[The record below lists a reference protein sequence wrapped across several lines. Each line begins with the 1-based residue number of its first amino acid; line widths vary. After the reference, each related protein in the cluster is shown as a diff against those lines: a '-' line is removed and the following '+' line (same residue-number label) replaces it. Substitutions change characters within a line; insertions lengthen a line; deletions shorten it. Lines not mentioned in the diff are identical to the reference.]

1 MINQDVKF
9 DVITINS
16 DDTSVADRFWNS
28 YHKDFTLE
36 KWTDWSNEK
45 GIYIDVGAHTGI
57 YTLSALKANNEN
69 HLISF
74 EPFPLNY
81 HRIITNLRLN
91 NFDNKNATLF
101 NFAISNENKIIKFH
115 VNTPWSYLSKGGKI
129 GDKGFDTKAI
139 KLDSLKISKPDLQIK
154 AIKIDTE
161 GEDLKVLQGAR
172 NLISNYKP
180 KIIIETRKNNIEEII
195 NFLRNLGYEN
205 IYDAESLRS
214 QDKNLIN
221 FKDNQSSKDIFF
233 EYRKN

>member
-1 MINQDVKF
+1 MAIAMKGLRLKPKYEELINVAVSDNDKIVKF
-9 DVITINS
+9 DIK
-16 DDTSVADRFWNS
+16 TSQ
-28 YHKDFTLE
+28 Y
-36 KWTDWSNEK
+36 
-45 GIYIDVGAHTGI
+45 
-57 YTLSALKANNEN
+57 
-69 HLISF
+69 
-74 EPFPLNY
+74 
-81 HRIITNLRLN
+81 
-91 NFDNKNATLF
+91 
-101 NFAISNENKIIKFH
+101 
-115 VNTPWSYLSKGGKI
+115 WSYLSKGGKI

-172 NLISNYKP
+172 NLISNHKP